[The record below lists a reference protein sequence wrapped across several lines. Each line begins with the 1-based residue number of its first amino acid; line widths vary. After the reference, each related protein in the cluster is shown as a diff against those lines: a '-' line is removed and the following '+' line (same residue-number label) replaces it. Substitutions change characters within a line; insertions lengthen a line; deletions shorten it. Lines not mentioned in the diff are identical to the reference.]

1 MSVTIYDIA
10 AEAEVSIA
18 TVSRVLNGSPR
29 VAKATRARVHRV
41 AERMGYQPHALAQ
54 SLARQTTG
62 LVSAVIPVL
71 TNDFYMEVLRGIQDA
86 VAQSDFDLLV
96 YAAADPEHVDG
107 QLARALQRGRAEGV
121 LLLSTPVDAARRE
134 LLNGSTVVLLDVA
147 DAAFDSFTV
156 DNSLGGYLA
165 THHLLEN
172 GFQRI
177 AHISVVPEPLPARER
192 RAGYERALAEAGRT
206 PLIAASDQRPY
217 GFSEAAGY
225 EAMTALLA
233 LPERPDAVFI
243 ASDAQALGALSA
255 LREAGLS
262 APHDMAVVGF
272 DDIKVAEVV
281 GLSTVRQPMHE
292 MGRLAVE
299 RLVARLADSQAPPIQ
314 HVFSPTLVVRAS
326 SARRV

>member
-54 SLARQTTG
+54 GLARQTTG

-96 YAAADPEHVDG
+96 YAASDPEHVDG

-121 LLLSTPVDAARRE
+121 LLLSTPLDDARRE
-134 LLNGSTVVLLDVA
+134 LMNGSTVVLLD
-147 DAAFDSFTV
+147 AAHPDFDSFTV
-156 DNSLGGYLA
+156 DNERGGYLA
-165 THHLLEN
+165 TRHLLDQ
-172 GFQRI
+172 GYRRI
-177 AHISVVPEPLPARER
+177 AHISVVPEPPPAAAR
-192 RAGYERALAEAGRT
+192 RVGYERALAEAGRS
-206 PLIAASDQRPY
+206 PLIAASDRRPY
-217 GFSEAAGY
+217 GFSESAGY
-225 EAMTALLA
+225 EAMSALLA
-233 LPERPDAVFI
+233 RDDRPDAVFV
-243 ASDAQALGALSA
+243 ASDVQALGALSA
-255 LREAGLS
+255 LREAGLRV
-262 APHDMAVVGF
+262 PHDVALVGF
-272 DDIKVAEVV
+272 DDIKVADVV

-292 MGRLAVE
+292 MGQRAVE
-299 RLVARLADSQAPPIQ
+299 RLLDRLSHGSDAPVQ
-314 HVFSPTLVVRAS
+314 HVFSPVLVARAS
-326 SARRV
+326 SARVA